1 MTFAPDGSPI
11 DLYLRLPSFGE
22 AERIHS
28 VMPSFAPAR
37 GTSRTTAS
45 CSSSG
50 TRLRPLDD
58 EELDQELVS
67 AGLRPSRVLGER
79 RTWVEARLYSAP

>member
-1 MTFAPDGSPI
+1 MTIAPDGSPI
-11 DLYLRLPSFGE
+11 KTWQHPFVARL
-22 AERIHS
+22 
-28 VMPSFAPAR
+28 
-37 GTSRTTAS
+37 
-45 CSSSG
+45 
-50 TRLRPLDD
+50 LDD